1 MVLFALEKIYLLCN
15 KQVVYMCKAK
25 ACTASGAHSND
36 EDAPVAPV
44 APGDTYRGYTILPS
58 SNTVCKNIHVNIYIW
73 DGQFWAINPY
83 IGLIF

>member
-44 APGDTYRGYTILPS
+44 APGDTYKGYTILPEQQHS
-58 SNTVCKNIHVNIYIW
+58 MQKYSCKYLYLGWSILGN
-73 DGQFWAINPY
+73 
-83 IGLIF
+83 